1 MLLTLPFSVDEYVDQ
16 AGTTDGHD
24 ALDLDHLLGQEFDVD
39 LKDGYGTRRVILV
52 ELNSAAATSEVRGRC
67 FKWDD
72 RATHKVA
79 LADTNA
85 DRIAG
90 VGYISMVKS
99 TVPDTAYLL
108 LQKRGRCKVIHS
120 SEATNTLAAAR
131 PYATVDG
138 ADTDDGKVLGT
149 ATYAE
154 GSTFA
159 RFVSG
164 TAADDAEMVVEL
176 LAGCGD

>member
-1 MLLTLPFSVDEYVDQ
+1 MLLTLPFPITEYVDQ
-16 AGTTDGHD
+16 LGTTESH
-24 ALDLDHLLGQEFDVD
+24 AAIDLDHLLGQEYEVD
-39 LKDGYGTRRVILV
+39 LRDGYGARTFILV
-52 ELNSAAATSEVRGRC
+52 EIDSTGALGIRGRA
-67 FKWDD
+67 FKWAD
-72 RATHKVA
+72 RSAHKVVMG
-79 LADTNA
+79 DTDA

-90 VGYISMVKS
+90 VGYISMTKS
-99 TVPDTAYLL
+99 TVPDEAYVL
-108 LQKRGRCKVIHS
+108 LQKRGRCKVIHG

-131 PYATVDG
+131 PYATLNGGD
-138 ADTDDGKVLGT
+138 ADDGKIMGT